1 MGQVRFVVYL
11 VLFLASVACNIT
23 SVQESPTSLPPE
35 RNVANTSLPTLTDT
49 PLQRPD
55 LYPSSYIGCDE
66 LGRRDAL
73 FIRQISTDP
82 TALRYSNLRVV
93 EDSMLFMYCE
103 GTATFLGEVPHQRC
117 IIAELFQTS
126 TPNTLIQRRQEDLSF
141 LYEHYIS
148 IPGGLIAVK
157 SYYC

>member
-1 MGQVRFVVYL
+1 MGQVRLIVYL
-11 VLFLASVACNIT
+11 VLVLASVACNVT
-23 SVQESPTSLPPE
+23 SVQDSPTSMPTKRNIAKTSPP
-35 RNVANTSLPTLTDT
+35 PTDT
-49 PLQRPD
+49 LPQRFD

-82 TALRYSNLRVV
+82 TTLRYSDLRVIQ
-93 EDSMLFMYCE
+93 DSMLFMYCE
-103 GTATFLGEVPHQRC
+103 GTATFLGQVPHQRC
-117 IIAELFQTS
+117 IIAELFQRNI
-126 TPNTLIQRRQEDLSF
+126 PNTLVQRRREDPSR

-148 IPGGLIAVK
+148 IPGGLIAIR